1 MPRTPGTPASMALRT
16 AAIARATTSRSA
28 LISVGRKPVV
38 PKRRW
43 ARPMARMDSTLGASL
58 KSTPPAPVG
67 RRDDVQNA
75 PLAQQHAPVF
85 RESVLE
91 QHPAVGERH
100 AHQRVSVTL

>member
-1 MPRTPGTPASMALRT
+1 MPSTPGTPASMALRT

-43 ARPMARMDSTLGASL
+43 ARPMARMAATLGA
-58 KSTPPAPVG
+58 PHAPVG
-67 RRDDVQNA
+67 RRDDVENA

-91 QHPAVGERH
+91 QHPAVSERH